1 MPARFDDAT
10 TDTRR
15 GVPRDLG
22 GHPDGFQIQDD
33 ICITGFSGRLPE
45 SSSIEEFKRNLMEG
59 VDMVND
65 DDRRWPKG
73 LYELPTRIGKIK
85 DEDLQ
90 NLDAE
95 FFKIHQKQAECMDP
109 QMRMLLECTHEA
121 IIVVFLRISRVNR
134 LTTASSKVVAKS
146 TEKCVIL
153 RAKDQQ
159 RQLKQKQVITECTEV

>member
-1 MPARFDDAT
+1 MPARFDDVT

-22 GHPDGFQIQDD
+22 GHYDGCQIQDD

-73 LYELPTRIGKIK
+73 LYDLPTRIGKIK

-109 QMRMLLECTHEA
+109 QMRMLLECTYEA
-121 IIVVFLRISRVNR
+121 IIDAGELFY
-134 LTTASSKVVAKS
+134 
-146 TEKCVIL
+146 
-153 RAKDQQ
+153 
-159 RQLKQKQVITECTEV
+159 CTEFMSNNRKTIRTSSGEGDQLSVIKVDEA